1 MSRYTPEHVLR
12 EQIVRFSHLCYE
24 RHLLVAMD
32 GNLSAVLP
40 DGNILCTKAG
50 CHKGFLTDDDLV
62 VIDRQGHKLRGRG
75 NPTSEMA
82 MHLACYEERPD
93 CRAVI
98 HTHPPISIAFT
109 IAGVSMAR
117 CVLPEV
123 VLTLGTV
130 PTVEYETT
138 GTLALADR
146 IRPYVREHDAI
157 LMDRHGAVTL
167 GGSLL
172 EAFCRLETME
182 HTALITKT
190 ARDLGNVRE
199 LPPDEAVHLRK
210 MGLLRYG
217 GPPAAIDRVQ
227 DAGADLPPPCLD
239 CSGCSHPH
247 PSGIG
252 PESDLRMARVVDAPV
267 QRLRD
272 AIDAARRAA
281 AHPGVPGGGA
291 LPDPQ
296 TAASRAEAAVRQV
309 APGLSGSVEDA
320 VVAEVLRALGDG

>member
-1 MSRYTPEHVLR
+1 MARHTPEHQLR
-12 EQIVRFSHLCYE
+12 AEIVRFSHLCYQ
-24 RHLLVAMD
+24 RNLLVAMD
-32 GNLSAVLP
+32 GNLSALLP

-62 VIDRQGHKLRGRG
+62 VIDRQGRKLRGKG

-82 MHLACYEERPD
+82 MHLACYQERPD
-93 CRAVI
+93 VRAVV

-130 PTVEYETT
+130 PTVQYETT
-138 GTLALADR
+138 GTLALADK
-146 IRPYVREHDAI
+146 IRPYIRNYDAI
-157 LMDRHGAVTL
+157 LMDRHGAVCV

-217 GPPAAIDRVQ
+217 GPPAALDKVEEE
-227 DAGADLPPPCLD
+227 GADLPEVCLS
-239 CSGCSHPH
+239 CSGCTN
-247 PSGIG
+247 PSPTGVG
-252 PESDLRMARVVDAPV
+252 PSLDLRMARMTSGPLQD
-267 QRLRD
+267 LRS
-272 AIDAARRAA
+272 AIDAAR
-281 AHPGVPGGGA
+281 
-291 LPDPQ
+291 Q
-296 TAASRAEAAVRQV
+296 TAAALDRGEAPPVATPAPAAPPPPGAAAV
-309 APGLSGSVEDA
+309 LEDA
-320 VVAEVLRALGDG
+320 VVAEVLRALGRG